1 MNAKTMTYEK
11 AVKRLEQIVSQ
22 VENNELNIDQLGA
35 SLKEAQELLAF
46 CKERLYKA
54 DAEINKMLDD
64 FQKEA

>member
-1 MNAKTMTYEK
+1 MDINTMTYEK

-22 VENNELNIDQLGA
+22 VENNELNIDQLGT

-46 CKERLYKA
+46 GKERLYKA
-54 DAEINKMLDD
+54 DAEINKMLDE